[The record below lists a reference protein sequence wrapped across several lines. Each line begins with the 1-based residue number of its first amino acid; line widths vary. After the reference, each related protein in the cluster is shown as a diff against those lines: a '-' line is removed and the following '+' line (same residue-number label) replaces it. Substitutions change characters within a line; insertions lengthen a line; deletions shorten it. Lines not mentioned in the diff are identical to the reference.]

1 MTKGQVIKEIKSSW
15 VLGAIASLT
24 VILFGGWS
32 GTVIGWLLGTALGFV
47 ACQGKRIPTPQI
59 GARIGANAGLILGI
73 WLFVASILEGFVVR
87 PLSGQSSRSIV
98 EILQFGF
105 RALFVT
111 SVVAALIAA
120 LQALPSPRRQQAT
133 LVTLAFILIIF
144 PFVDQVARTSWI
156 ATAIE
161 ILIYVILA
169 LGLNIP
175 VGFAGLLDLGYAAFF
190 AIGAYTTGLLSS
202 SQLGIEWN
210 FWLVLPIAAVVA
222 ALAGVVLGAPTLR
235 LRGDYLAIVTLGF
248 GEIVPGYL
256 S

>member
-144 PFVDQVARTSWI
+144 PFVDQVARNELDCHSDRNFNLCNFSFGLEYSRWFCG
-156 ATAIE
+156 
-161 ILIYVILA
+161 LI
-169 LGLNIP
+169 
-175 VGFAGLLDLGYAAFF
+175 
-190 AIGAYTTGLLSS
+190 
-202 SQLGIEWN
+202 
-210 FWLVLPIAAVVA
+210 
-222 ALAGVVLGAPTLR
+222 
-235 LRGDYLAIVTLGF
+235 GF
-248 GEIVPGYL
+248 GLCRIFCDRRLYNGFIVL
-256 S
+256 ITAWH